1 MKKPFKLAIAA
12 ALLAVF
18 AAFTLSACT
27 GAVDVPEEKTISS
40 VLEAG
45 GYELVFSD
53 EFDGDSVDYTKW
65 KTGYTGGVRRAAY
78 YEDSEDTLFVKD
90 GTLTIRTLYKDGQYG
105 EGWYTSWVESATNPN
120 KGHVAAMQENY
131 EGFSA
136 KYGYFE
142 ARCIAPPCEGIWSA
156 FWLMPDEGTGM
167 TSEDVMGTGT
177 DGVEIDIMESPWYYT
192 GFFKRNANMHVLHGD
207 GYANTKSQKSDSI
220 RVSNMYSEFHTYGV
234 MWTPEEY
241 VFYIDG
247 KETWRTPHIVDDV
260 TLGVSQVKQYML
272 LTVEVGGY
280 MDEDGNLH
288 PGKAL
293 NADGTESEYWCGD
306 ASRNDKNKNYD
317 FIIDYVRV
325 YQVKE

>member
-1 MKKPFKLAIAA
+1 MRKIFVYALAIILIFTFSFSLASCDKTSDELQK
-12 ALLAVF
+12 ALKQ
-18 AAFTLSACT
+18 
-27 GAVDVPEEKTISS
+27 GN
-40 VLEAG
+40 
-45 GYELVFSD
+45 YELVFED
-53 EFDGDSVDYTKW
+53 NFDGDSLDTSKW
-65 KTGYTGGVRRAAY
+65 KAGYDGENHVRRAAY
-78 YEDSEDTLFVKD
+78 VETTPDTLFVKD
-90 GTLTIRTLYKDGQYG
+90 GTLTIRTHYKTDGQYG

-247 KETWRTPHIVDDV
+247 KKPGARLTSLT
-260 TLGVSQVKQYML
+260 TLRSAYRK
-272 LTVEVGGY
+272 
-280 MDEDGNLH
+280 
-288 PGKAL
+288 
-293 NADGTESEYWCGD
+293 
-306 ASRNDKNKNYD
+306 
-317 FIIDYVRV
+317 
-325 YQVKE
+325 

>member
-1 MKKPFKLAIAA
+1 MRKIFVYALAIILIFTFSFSLASCDKTSDELQK
-12 ALLAVF
+12 ALKQ
-18 AAFTLSACT
+18 
-27 GAVDVPEEKTISS
+27 GN
-40 VLEAG
+40 
-45 GYELVFSD
+45 YELVFED
-53 EFDGDSVDYTKW
+53 DFDGDSLDTSKW
-65 KTGYTGGVRRAAY
+65 KAGYDGENHVRRAAY
-78 YEDSEDTLFVKD
+78 VETTPDTLFVKD
-90 GTLTIRTLYKDGQYG
+90 GTLTIRTHYKTDGQYG

-167 TSEDVMGTGT
+167 TSNDVMNTGS
-177 DGVEIDIMESPWYYT
+177 DGVEVDIMESPWYYS
-192 GFFKRNANMHVLHGD
+192 GFFNRNSNMHVLHGD

-288 PGKAL
+288 PGKVL

>member
-1 MKKPFKLAIAA
+1 MRKIFVYALAIILIFTFSFSLASCDKTSDELQK
-12 ALLAVF
+12 ALKQ
-18 AAFTLSACT
+18 
-27 GAVDVPEEKTISS
+27 GN
-40 VLEAG
+40 
-45 GYELVFSD
+45 YELVFED
-53 EFDGDSVDYTKW
+53 NFDGDSLDTSKW
-65 KTGYTGGVRRAAY
+65 KAGYDGENHVRRAAY
-78 YEDSEDTLFVKD
+78 VETTPDTLFVKD
-90 GTLTIRTLYKDGQYG
+90 GTLTIRTHYKTDGQYG

-167 TSEDVMGTGT
+167 TSNDVMNTGS
-177 DGVEIDIMESPWYYT
+177 DGVEVDIMESPWYYS
-192 GFFKRNANMHVLHGD
+192 GFFNRNSNMHVLHGD

>member
-1 MKKPFKLAIAA
+1 MRKIFVYALAIILIFTFSFSLASCDKTSDELQK
-12 ALLAVF
+12 ALKQ
-18 AAFTLSACT
+18 
-27 GAVDVPEEKTISS
+27 GN
-40 VLEAG
+40 
-45 GYELVFSD
+45 YELVFED
-53 EFDGDSVDYTKW
+53 DFDGDSLDTSKW
-65 KTGYTGGVRRAAY
+65 KAGYDGENHVRRAAY
-78 YEDSEDTLFVKD
+78 VETTPDTLFVKD
-90 GTLTIRTLYKDGQYG
+90 GTLTIRTHYKTDGQYG

>member
-1 MKKPFKLAIAA
+1 MRKIFVYALAIILIFTFSFSLASCGKTSDELQK
-12 ALLAVF
+12 ALKQ
-18 AAFTLSACT
+18 
-27 GAVDVPEEKTISS
+27 GN
-40 VLEAG
+40 
-45 GYELVFSD
+45 YELVFED
-53 EFDGDSVDYTKW
+53 DFDGDSLDTSKW
-65 KTGYTGGVRRAAY
+65 KAGYDGENHVRRAAY
-78 YEDSEDTLFVKD
+78 VETTPDTLFVKD
-90 GTLTIRTLYKDGQYG
+90 GTLTIRTHYKTDGQYG

-306 ASRNDKNKNYD
+306 AIRNDKNKNYD

>member
-1 MKKPFKLAIAA
+1 MRKIFVYALAIILIFTFSFSLASCDKTSDELQK
-12 ALLAVF
+12 ALKQ
-18 AAFTLSACT
+18 
-27 GAVDVPEEKTISS
+27 GN
-40 VLEAG
+40 
-45 GYELVFSD
+45 YELVFED
-53 EFDGDSVDYTKW
+53 NFDGDSLDTSKW
-65 KTGYTGGVRRAAY
+65 KAGYDGENHVRRAAY
-78 YEDSEDTLFVKD
+78 VETTPDTLFVKD
-90 GTLTIRTLYKDGQYG
+90 GTLTIRTHYKTDGQYG

>member
-1 MKKPFKLAIAA
+1 MRKIFVYALAIILIFTFSFSLASCDKTSDELQK
-12 ALLAVF
+12 ALKQ
-18 AAFTLSACT
+18 
-27 GAVDVPEEKTISS
+27 GN
-40 VLEAG
+40 
-45 GYELVFSD
+45 YELVFED
-53 EFDGDSVDYTKW
+53 DFDGDSLDTSKW
-65 KTGYTGGVRRAAY
+65 KAGYDGENHVRRAAY
-78 YEDSEDTLFVKD
+78 VETTPDTLFVKD
-90 GTLTIRTLYKDGQYG
+90 GTLTIRTHYKTDGQYG

-167 TSEDVMGTGT
+167 TSNDVMNTGS
-177 DGVEIDIMESPWYYT
+177 DGVEVDIMESPWYYS
-192 GFFKRNANMHVLHGD
+192 GFFNRNSNMHVLHGD

>member
-90 GTLTIRTLYKDGQYG
+90 GALTVRTLYKDGQYG
-105 EGWYTSWVESATNPN
+105 EGWYTSWLETSTRDEGA
-120 KGHVAAMQENY
+120 GIRRSENY
-131 EGFSA
+131 TGFSA
-136 KYGYFE
+136 TYGYFE
-142 ARCIAPPCEGIWSA
+142 VRCIAPPAVGIWSA

-167 TSEDVMGTGT
+167 SEADVLGTGA
-177 DGVEIDIMESPWYYT
+177 DGVEIDVMESPWMYSLLDK
-192 GFFKRNANMHVLHGD
+192 GSNVHVVHGD
-207 GYANTKSQKSDSI
+207 IKSLICIPNS
-220 RVSNMYSEFHTYGV
+220 
-234 MWTPEEY
+234 
-241 VFYIDG
+241 
-247 KETWRTPHIVDDV
+247 
-260 TLGVSQVKQYML
+260 TL
-272 LTVEVGGY
+272 
-280 MDEDGNLH
+280 
-288 PGKAL
+288 
-293 NADGTESEYWCGD
+293 TESFGRKTNMSSISTAPKRGARYTRWT
-306 ASRNDKNKNYD
+306 A
-317 FIIDYVRV
+317 
-325 YQVKE
+325 